1 MILLRIIL
9 LFLHRK
15 FVELIQIKSRAAG
28 KNLIS
33 QQSGNFLG
41 NTGHHYDKIEIWYL
55 YFLCEDYAFVGFL
68 YAFSVFL

>member
-15 FVELIQIKSRAAG
+15 FVELIQIKFGTAG

-33 QQSGNFLG
+33 QQSGNYFG
-41 NTGHHYDKIEIWYL
+41 NVGHHYDKIEIWYL
-55 YFLCEDYAFVGFL
+55 YLLCENYAFVGFL